1 MKSLISIIFISI
13 ILTNC
18 GFKPIYSSKNSNF
31 QIIEIKNNNKNR
43 NSFTIEKMV
52 MALSNQDGLTKVKLE
67 MDYKQSIT
75 TILKDSKGDPS
86 KKKLSIDLNLQV
98 KNEKDNILVSKNFN
112 EEFSYDIQSDKFK
125 MSQYENNIINNLSNK
140 ISNDIIFMLETLN
153 DN

>member
-1 MKSLISIIFISI
+1 MKSLISIIFLSI

-31 QIIEIKNNNKNR
+31 QIIEIKNNNKNK

-86 KKKLSIDLNLQV
+86 KKKLSIDLNLKV
-98 KNEKDNILVSKNFN
+98 KNEKDNILASKNFN